1 MAASFFDRQLAMYA
15 SYHRDARNRATHF
28 VGIPLIIFSLLVP
41 LCWLRFELGGVV
53 LSAGLLVGLAVLG
66 LWIALDR
73 VLGLALVL
81 FLAPAWY
88 VADRIAT
95 DGSQA
100 TGWIVF
106 AVTFVGGWILQL
118 VGHVFEGKR
127 PALVSNLFQAL
138 IAPMFLALEVLIWL
152 GLRREEPHA
161 EAPVRR

>member
-1 MAASFFDRQLAMYA
+1 MSASFFERQLAMYA

-41 LCWLRFELGGVV
+41 LCWLRFEIGGVV
-53 LSAGLLVGLAVLG
+53 LGAGLLVGLAVLG

-73 VLGLALVL
+73 VLGLALIL
-81 FLAPAWY
+81 FMAPAWY
-88 VADRIAT
+88 VADRIAVET
-95 DGSQA
+95 SQS

-106 AVTFVGGWILQL
+106 AATFVGGWVFQL

-138 IAPMFLALEVLIWL
+138 IAPMFLTLEVLVWL
-152 GLRREEPHA
+152 GLRRDEPLPKGA
-161 EAPVRR
+161 AR